1 MICLAAAIV
10 SAREPVGSSEVTDP
24 EDTVAW
30 TWGAVGAAP
39 GEGAKATA
47 TAGGDDSDDEE
58 GLGGVSD
65 VIIADDGGGAG
76 GSGGCCTAAV
86 IGGGSSPA
94 GAKFNG
100 NSEENLLA

>member
-10 SAREPVGSSEVTDP
+10 NAREPVGSSEVTDP
-24 EDTVAW
+24 EDTVAG
-30 TWGAVGAAP
+30 TWGAAAAP

-65 VIIADDGGGAG
+65 VIIADDGGAG

-94 GAKFNG
+94 GAKFNK
-100 NSEENLLA
+100 NSIENLLA

>member
-24 EDTVAW
+24 EDTAAV
-30 TWGAVGAAP
+30 TWGAVAAP

-58 GLGGVSD
+58 GLGGVSE
-65 VIIADDGGGAG
+65 VIIADDGGAG

-94 GAKFNG
+94 GAKFNR
-100 NSEENLLA
+100 NSIESLLA